1 MANEQKLLPPSMAV
15 LWVPQDPGIDDV
27 NAPTPEELVFDL
39 ENPTTGPAY
48 NISCAIVQSDF
59 TAQFTDRDT
68 NTDKSLCDDSNV
80 EIPIYKNYEV
90 TLTFFLDADETT
102 VESAYNVAYELFKTP
117 LSYGYIVT
125 RVRYHYSAP
134 FEDGQDVQV
143 FYVQAT
149 DPQIVHNEGEPV
161 KMTVNF
167 LPQGSSSN
175 GLVPVGGGS

>member
-1 MANEQKLLPPSMAV
+1 MANEQKLLPPSITV
-15 LWVPQDPGIDDV
+15 LWVPGEDGIADV
-27 NAPTPEELVFDL
+27 NAPTAEELEFDL
-39 ENPTTGPAY
+39 EDPETGVAY
-48 NISCAIVQSDF
+48 NISCAITQSDY

-68 NTDKSLCDDSNV
+68 DNTKSLCDDSNV
-80 EIPIYKNYEV
+80 ETPIYKNYEV

-125 RVRYHYSAP
+125 RVRHPYDTP

-143 FYVQAT
+143 FYVQAG
-149 DPQIVHNEGEPV
+149 DPQIVHEEGAPV
-161 KMTVNF
+161 RMTVPF
-167 LPQGSSSN
+167 LPQGRSSN